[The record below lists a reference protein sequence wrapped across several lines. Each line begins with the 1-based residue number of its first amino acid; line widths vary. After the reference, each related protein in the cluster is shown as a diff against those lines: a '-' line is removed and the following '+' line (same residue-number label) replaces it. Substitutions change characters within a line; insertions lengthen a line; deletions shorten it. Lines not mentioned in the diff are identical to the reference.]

1 MGDAGKC
8 EHVWQYLCEFDYDND
23 ICVDLGTMPENIG
36 SSLTMCA
43 DMDRQTCIDDSNM
56 GHCKWDI
63 TECKVRGSTPPLPL
77 QVFTIG
83 GITPS
88 VLQTPQAKSAVESV
102 IASQLGVAVDRVDI
116 IGVDEGFKNTDHLFL
131 QMSGGNLRQ
140 NKRTSTRT
148 KKWQTGGIQQVY
160 GPMSLLQKGETMR
173 MFLDRTRTQA
183 KTRASTG
190 TVITYEIAV
199 DLKESAKDKKLI
211 LRKMN
216 AIAQVSVGDSIS
228 QGMTNIIS
236 VVAETAGVSPDS
248 LSAIVEMPITPQ
260 AQLIASTG
268 METDVVTKLPE
279 FLPVPPVQFVT
290 PIESSSSAT
299 ANQPSFESSS
309 ATASQP
315 SFESSSATANTA
327 GFSTKLPNSVKT
339 QEEKKATKVTE
350 GEEKGGG
357 EEAATKADA
366 TKADATEADAT
377 MTNDAVVST
386 KHGSSSKVETS
397 FVISMVFIVVSFALL

>member
-1 MGDAGKC
+1 MG
-8 EHVWQYLCEFDYDND
+8 
-23 ICVDLGTMPENIG
+23 
-36 SSLTMCA
+36 
-43 DMDRQTCIDDSNM
+43 
-56 GHCKWDI
+56 
-63 TECKVRGSTPPLPL
+63 
-77 QVFTIG
+77 
-83 GITPS
+83 
-88 VLQTPQAKSAVESV
+88 
-102 IASQLGVAVDRVDI
+102 
-116 IGVDEGFKNTDHLFL
+116 EGFKDTDHLFL

-228 QGMTNIIS
+228 QGMTNILS

-299 ANQPSFESSS
+299 A
-309 ATASQP
+309 SQP

-339 QEEKKATKVTE
+339 QEEK
-350 GEEKGGG
+350 
-357 EEAATKADA
+357 KADA